1 MAGIV
6 RKLFKSGSGN
16 SSKKATAK
24 KQQNHSDYEVE
35 EEDEDDYAELHFTPT
50 TSKAACTP
58 PRFSTSITPPPI
70 PFQFTQ
76 SGLPLCIHQT
86 PKLHHDE
93 TLDSD
98 LSFEQPSQKRR
109 KSARILDIS
118 NSGEDQIYEHTQ
130 YQLMKWERQET
141 RHQERRK
148 RKRAAR
154 HVEQENYVNEA
165 FGQAV
170 QLNEEHDEEL
180 VIKLRK
186 ERDEYKREAQK
197 YKTKFEELEK
207 RYKQLERRQQQMVQ
221 QQQQQNFG
229 FQPFNGFNVFNAA
242 PPFPLFQPPSQQQ
255 APPTFL
261 LQPTPSLIQ
270 QQPQQPIPFM
280 APRPSTSS
288 APFPSLGPSGPM
300 APRYPDPYSF
310 EEQDD
315 DDTSLSDLS
324 NSSKSDTS
332 LDGTK

>member
-6 RKLFKSGSGN
+6 RKLFKSGGGN
-16 SSKKATAK
+16 SSKKATTATVAK
-24 KQQNHSDYEVE
+24 KQNHSDYEE

-50 TSKAACTP
+50 TSRGAP
-58 PRFSTSITPPPI
+58 PRFSTSTTPPPI
-70 PFQFTQ
+70 PLQFTQ
-76 SGLPLCIHQT
+76 SGLPLSLLQT

-109 KSARILDIS
+109 KSNKVFDLS
-118 NSGEDQIYEHTQ
+118 NSEDQIYEHTQ

-165 FGQAV
+165 FGKTV
-170 QLNEEHDEEL
+170 QLNENDEE
-180 VIKLRK
+180 VVAKLRK

-207 RYKQLERRQQQMVQ
+207 KYKLLERRQQQMVQ
-221 QQQQQNFG
+221 QQQQSFG
-229 FQPFNGFNVFNAA
+229 FQPFNGFQMLNTASF
-242 PPFPLFQPPSQQQ
+242 PFFQPPQAQQQ

-261 LQPTPSLIQ
+261 LQPVPSLIQ
-270 QQPQQPIPFM
+270 QQQQQPIPFM
-280 APRPSTSS
+280 AQPPPSSSS
-288 APFPSLGPSGPM
+288 APFPSIGPSGPM

-332 LDGTK
+332 LDVTK